1 MNRFAWLTAAV
12 AILILPAT
20 APAQEVDHVGHRHTP
35 IRIAKSSLRPDP
47 AKLPAAD
54 ALVFLNYSGRIAQIS
69 FDESVAKSI
78 TCRTRS
84 AFELSNG
91 RLTAAYVR
99 QGSFVSLCNL
109 APGNYD
115 YRVELK
121 SSAGDLDNYAI
132 YEGKIVVEP

>member
-1 MNRFAWLTAAV
+1 MNRLTWLAAAA
-12 AILILPAT
+12 AILFLPAT
-20 APAQEVDHVGHRHTP
+20 APAEEPDHIGHRHTP
-35 IRIAKSSLRPDP
+35 IRIASSKPRPDP
-47 AKLPAAD
+47 AKLPAAN

-78 TCRTRS
+78 ACKSRS
-84 AFELSNG
+84 TFELSNG

-99 QGSFVSLCNL
+99 QGSFVSLCKL

-121 SSAGDLDNYAI
+121 RSAGEAENYAV
-132 YEGKIVVEP
+132 YDGKIIVEP

>member
-1 MNRFAWLTAAV
+1 MSGVACLAGAV

-20 APAQEVDHVGHRHTP
+20 APAQEVDHVGHRHKP

-47 AKLPAAD
+47 VKLPAAD

-78 TCRTRS
+78 ACESRS
-84 AFELSNG
+84 DFQLSNG

-99 QGSFVSLCNL
+99 QGSFVSLCRL
-109 APGNYD
+109 APGSYD

-121 SSAGDLDNYAI
+121 RSAGELENYAV
-132 YEGKIVVEP
+132 YDGKIVVEP

>member
-12 AILILPAT
+12 AIVILPAT
-20 APAQEVDHVGHRHTP
+20 APAEDPDHIDHRHTP
-35 IRIAKSSLRPDP
+35 IRIASSSLRPDP
-47 AKLPAAD
+47 AKLSAAD

-121 SSAGDLDNYAI
+121 RSAGEVENYAVH
-132 YEGKIVVEP
+132 EGKIVVQP